1 MRLFLVRHAP
11 TDETGRSLTG
21 RTPGVALSSSGRAAA
36 HARALELRRLG
47 VTVVYTSPVE
57 RCVETAE
64 ILGQCW
70 KRAPVQID
78 ALTEVDFGRWTG
90 RTLNT
95 LRKLKA
101 WQSLMETP
109 SRFRFPDGE
118 SLRDVQ
124 VRSVDAVEDLAGRHR
139 TGRVA
144 VVAHADVIR
153 AVLAH
158 YLGMSLDLI
167 HRLDVRPLSVSAL
180 DLSAG
185 GNIRVPIVNAGN
197 APEKW

>member
-11 TDETGRSLTG
+11 TDETGHFLTG
-21 RTPGVALSSSGRAAA
+21 RMPGVALSSSGRTVA
-36 HARALELRRLG
+36 HARALELRGLR
-47 VTVVYTSPVE
+47 VTDLYTSPVE

-64 ILGQCW
+64 ILGRSW
-70 KRAPVQID
+70 KRAPLPID
-78 ALTEVDFGRWTG
+78 DLAEVDFGRWTG
-90 RTLNT
+90 RRLSAV
-95 LRKLKA
+95 RKLKS
-101 WQSLMETP
+101 WQRLMETP

-124 VRSVDAVEDLAGRHR
+124 MRSVDVVEDLATRHR
-139 TGRVA
+139 DGRVA

-167 HRLDVRPLSVSAL
+167 HRLDVRPLSVSVVNL
-180 DLSAG
+180 GAG
-185 GNIRVPIVNAGN
+185 GGIGVPIVNAGN
-197 APEKW
+197 PPEEW